1 MKGPLL
7 LLAAPSR
14 ESQDK
19 AAHFA
24 AAAETLDVPARILV
38 AQSSEQIMIKAAREP
53 CGYALACS
61 DALAAPAAALNE
73 HAGQTACDAALAA
86 TLIDKASGI
95 PLLNA
100 LLDQP
105 CLPQCVP
112 LTPDALLAWPY
123 AGPLIAKPTRS
134 AGGWSPRPWGYRRF
148 ESARGFLDWLA
159 AENLTADFFAEQQR
173 PGQLGPVLLQAA
185 IDNDRVEVASLL
197 LAPAGATVFCR
208 GYGLFQAH
216 DDAGHGRHWNRALYH
231 ADAAPD
237 LAERLPRLAG
247 LIGQAP
253 GWGHG
258 VLHVQGIRA
267 EAGFY
272 LTDINLR
279 ISTAWDWLMAA
290 ADPSFHRRLLAS
302 LLFGESFDPAWPA
315 PAMAIDLV
323 YGLPDR
329 GRTELRFPPPG
340 EGILPWR
347 MRLEEGDQGQDG
359 FDRAGQVPS
368 FVTLGHDEADCIRR
382 ANVFRADAFRASI
395 AIADASE
402 QAA

>member
-1 MKGPLL
+1 MRAPLL

-14 ESQDK
+14 ESNDK
-19 AAHFA
+19 AEHFA
-24 AAAETLDVPARILV
+24 AAAEALDVPARILV
-38 AQSSEQIMIKAAREP
+38 AQTPEQIMIMAAREP
-53 CGYALACS
+53 YRYALACS
-61 DALAAPAAALNE
+61 DAFAAPAAALNE
-73 HAGQTACDAALAA
+73 RARQSACGAALTAA
-86 TLIDKASGI
+86 LVDKGRGI
-95 PLLNA
+95 PMLSV
-100 LLDQP
+100 LLDLP
-105 CLPQCVP
+105 MLPQCVP
-112 LTPDALLAWPY
+112 LTPDDLLAWPY

-159 AENLTADFFAEQQR
+159 AESLTADFFAEQQR
-173 PGQLGPVLLQAA
+173 PGQLGPVLMQAA
-185 IDNDRVEVASLL
+185 IDNDHVEVASLL
-197 LAPAGATVFCR
+197 LASAGATVICR
-208 GYGLFQAH
+208 GYGLFQPH
-216 DDAGHGRHWNRALYH
+216 DEAGHGRHWIRALYH

-267 EAGFY
+267 ETGFY

-279 ISTAWDWLMAA
+279 ISTAWDWLMGV

-340 EGILPWR
+340 ESILPWR
-347 MRLEEGDQGQDG
+347 MQVEAGDHRRDG

-368 FVTLGHDEADCIRR
+368 FVTLGSDEADCIRR
-382 ANVFRADAFRASI
+382 ADAFRADCVRAGI
-395 AIADASE
+395 ASADAPE